1 MGAFFDVDTIIAL
14 GLVGIVIVTFL
25 IYRMGLL
32 PKKSLP
38 FVVGGLLAVFGIYM
52 FRSAKRNGLKK
63 ELEKREKELREE
75 EKKLA
80 EMKAN
85 LNVSE
90 EELAQAQVELDNQ
103 RAAVKK
109 AMLLNEAENKAEKER
124 IDNLSTEETFD
135 EFDQVFG
142 G

>member
-1 MGAFFDVDTIIAL
+1 MGAFFDVDTFIAL
-14 GLVGIVIVTFL
+14 GLIGIVIVTFL

-38 FVVGGLLAVFGIYM
+38 FVVGGLLAVFGIYL

-63 ELEKREKELREE
+63 ELEKRGKELQE